1 MGSRNK
7 ERREPRKPKKGE
19 KKAPVLGE
27 AIYTPE
33 VEVVRKKKKS
43 EEEQED

>member
-1 MGSRNK
+1 MGKRDK

-33 VEVVRKKKKS
+33 VQVVRKKRKS
-43 EEEQED
+43 EAEQED